1 MFLYCNTC
9 PCCNYFNVNIF
20 PQGKVYV
27 MYIGMEE
34 VHDYKHW
41 MKLATVSCTLDH
53 SRLRSLYSIIY
64 IMVSLQCIKV
74 CIIILTMSHYSVFTY
89 GTLMPEDSTKLVE

>member
-1 MFLYCNTC
+1 
-9 PCCNYFNVNIF
+9 
-20 PQGKVYV
+20 
-27 MYIGMEE
+27 MYIAMEE

-53 SRLRSLYSIIY
+53 NRLHSLYSIIY

-74 CIIILTMSHYSVFTY
+74 YIIILTLYHTTVFSPM
-89 GTLMPEDSTKLVE
+89 GP